1 MQSTPKYQ
9 SWAGYAF
16 EIVCLHHI
24 NQIVK
29 ALGIDGCINI
39 PCSWAYRPTA
49 ATIASEEV
57 EEDIRRG
64 AQIDLLIDRSD
75 KAITVCEM
83 KYSNH
88 EYEIDKDYDS
98 HVARRMRIFTKV
110 TKTRKTIIP
119 TYITPYGLYNNM
131 YSRKIP
137 RQVTGDDLFAM
148 A

>member
-1 MQSTPKYQ
+1 MLKVLIATVFLPK
-9 SWAGYAF
+9 SCRNRIF
-16 EIVCLHHI
+16 FVTL
-24 NQIVK
+24 
-29 ALGIDGCINI
+29 
-39 PCSWAYRPTA
+39 R
-49 ATIASEEV
+49 
-57 EEDIRRG
+57 
-64 AQIDLLIDRSD
+64 QIDLLIDRSD
-75 KAITVCEM
+75 KVITVCEM
-83 KYSNH
+83 KYSTQ
-88 EYEIDKDYDS
+88 EYEIDKEYDS